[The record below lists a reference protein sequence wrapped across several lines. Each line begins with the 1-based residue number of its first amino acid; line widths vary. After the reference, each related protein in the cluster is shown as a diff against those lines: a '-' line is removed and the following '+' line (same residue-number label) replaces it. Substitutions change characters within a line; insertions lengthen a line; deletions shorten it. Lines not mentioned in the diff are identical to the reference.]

1 MTRIIRRL
9 MTQTNFHRRTLS
21 DLFSHTGAARLSMLM
36 DDSNLKSPRSDA
48 TPYSHNAALDK
59 VLDDKNQV
67 GYEYDNGDN
76 NETSEKKGQDE
87 EEDEESNDGILL
99 TPMEYDSIENDAT
112 FSYLDDE
119 NSKTA
124 EKDNSNIRRISSNC
138 LHDAAQQHHLK
149 SPYSD
154 PREKTGNFSPDK
166 LAGFTGNSY
175 RSPGQSPP
183 VTVFSPAT
191 LNDHHRRLNFG
202 SLDDALRNGEAAY
215 AATSGII
222 RHNTDEII
230 IDSDSNMA
238 YEQKMKNGNDILNN
252 SNDNSGYNNGSG
264 DGNSNMDSDPHVCM
278 DVEIG
283 TPLTAHTYTHS
294 ELSTNIPIGTI
305 NSRISSSS
313 DPDSVNA
320 VLECDVGE
328 DSAMCVVVN
337 DADENSNLYVKPISD
352 TGGKD
357 DKAEDYIKEVDDHPD
372 NGDAIDFGQN
382 TAPKSETLLLNA
394 VMPLSPIRAGTA
406 IRRSTMDPGSRVFVT
421 STSTSVMQTCM
432 HLSTDTS
439 MSTSGDAQKCTDTN
453 SVRDTNIFRQVCK
466 ETVTE
471 TSKYDEKPR
480 EMDEQSEKGRG
491 KEDEREKEK
500 EKGLKR
506 DAGDNSRSCE
516 RLSYPVPVPPP
527 GSSRPSNTVST
538 SSSSSGA
545 SGVTGGVLSGLKSF
559 RSHFG
564 GASVKNNGTNNGNID
579 NGSNINS

>member
-1 MTRIIRRL
+1 

-36 DDSNLKSPRSDA
+36 DESNLKSPRADA

-59 VLDDKNQV
+59 VLDDKDQV
-67 GYEYDNGDN
+67 GYEYDDGDD

-87 EEDEESNDGILL
+87 EEDEESKDGIPL

-112 FSYLDDE
+112 FSYLDDG
-119 NSKTA
+119 NSETA

-138 LHDAAQQHHLK
+138 LHDAVQQHHLK
-149 SPYSD
+149 SSNSD
-154 PREKTGNFSPDK
+154 AREKTGNFSPEK
-166 LAGFTGNSY
+166 LAEFTGNSY
-175 RSPGQSPP
+175 RSPVQSPL

-202 SLDDALRNGEAAY
+202 SLDHALRNGEAAH

-222 RHNTDEII
+222 RDNTDEII

-238 YEQKMKNGNDILNN
+238 YEQTMKNGNDILKN
-252 SNDNSGYNNGSG
+252 SYDNSGYNNGSG
-264 DGNSNMDSDPHVCM
+264 NGNSNMDSDAHVRM

-283 TPLTAHTYTHS
+283 TPLTAHTHTHS
-294 ELSTNIPIGTI
+294 ELSTNIPIETI

-320 VLECDVGE
+320 VLKCDVGE
-328 DSAMCVVVN
+328 DSAMCVVMS
-337 DADENSNLYVKPISD
+337 DADENSNLYVKAISD
-352 TGGKD
+352 TGNKD
-357 DKAEDYIKEVDDHPD
+357 ENTEDYIKKDDDHPD
-372 NGDAIDFGQN
+372 NRDAIDFGQN
-382 TAPKSETLLLNA
+382 TAPKSETQLLNT

-406 IRRSTMDPGSRVFVT
+406 IRRGTMDPGSRVYVT
-421 STSTSVMQTCM
+421 STSASAMQTYM

-439 MSTSGDAQKCTDTN
+439 MSTSGGAQKCTDTN

-471 TSKYDEKPR
+471 TSRCVGKPR
-480 EMDEQSEKGRG
+480 ETDEQSEKGKG
-491 KEDEREKEK
+491 NEDEREKEKEKEK

-506 DAGDNSRSCE
+506 DAGDNSSSCE